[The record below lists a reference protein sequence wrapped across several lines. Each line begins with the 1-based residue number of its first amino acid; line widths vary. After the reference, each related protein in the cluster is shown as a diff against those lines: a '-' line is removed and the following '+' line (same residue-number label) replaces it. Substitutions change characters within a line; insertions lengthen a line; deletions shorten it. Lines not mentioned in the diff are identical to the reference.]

1 MDDAQ
6 PIDDELLRMTGN
18 PHLAVAVKAA
28 LERLSSGAAGEE
40 LAEMATELLAGRA
53 SLRDIGRSE
62 AYATRIAEGFA
73 EFERWQSA
81 LGPEEREELVR
92 KVRDEFD

>member
-6 PIDDELLRMTGN
+6 PIDDELLRMAGN
-18 PHLAVAVKAA
+18 SNLAQAVRAA
-28 LERLSSGAAGEE
+28 LERLSNGAAGEE

-62 AYATRIAEGFA
+62 AYAARIAEGFA
-73 EFERWQSA
+73 EFQKWQSA

>member
-6 PIDDELLRMTGN
+6 PIDNELLRIAGN
-18 PHLAVAVKAA
+18 SNLALAVKTA
-28 LERLSSGAAGEE
+28 LERLSNGAAVEE
-40 LAEMATELLAGRA
+40 VAEMATELLAGRA

-62 AYATRIAEGFA
+62 AFAARIADGFA
-73 EFERWQSA
+73 EFQKWQSA

-92 KVRDEFD
+92 KVRDEFN

>member
-6 PIDDELLRMTGN
+6 PIDDELLRMAGN
-18 PHLAVAVKAA
+18 PNLALAVKTA
-28 LERLSSGAAGEE
+28 LERLSNGAAGEE

-62 AYATRIAEGFA
+62 AYAARIADGFA
-73 EFERWQSA
+73 GFQKWQSA
-81 LGPEEREELVR
+81 LQPEEREELVR